1 MDILV
6 ASQPKWAINHVAR
19 LDLALREVGPVGLQL
34 ERLKADMASPQ
45 LAQLIKQDMHDAVT
59 LKISRTP
66 EFLVNGKLL
75 ATLGR
80 DELRTMVQ
88 QALHEAYG
96 VPGARK

>member
-1 MDILV
+1 
-6 ASQPKWAINHVAR
+6 
-19 LDLALREVGPVGLQL
+19 
-34 ERLKADMASPQ
+34 MASPQ
-45 LAQLIKQDMHDAVT
+45 LAQLIKQDMQDAVT

-66 EFLVNGKLL
+66 EFFVNGKLL